1 MSNNYIEMLVI
12 TIALE
17 VIMFRLNVRFLKSGM
32 TLGKNIYTDSGK
44 ILLSAGTQLKAGYIE
59 RLNEL
64 GISDIYIETEETSDI
79 AIDDVIREQN
89 RFEAKKIIRQTMK
102 NIQVGKYIPTQEI
115 FHAVDNILDD
125 LLNTREIMVNLSD
138 IRSMD
143 DYTFGH
149 CVNVCVLSLIT
160 GIAMNYNK
168 EQLRNLGI
176 GAILHDI
183 GKTAIDKELLN
194 KPSSLTDEEYKVIQN
209 HTVLGYK
216 ILKKYPM
223 ISGFSTMVALM
234 HHERYDGTG
243 YPLGKGGQAI
253 HEFSRIVAIADVY
266 DALTSDRVYK
276 KKVLPHRAIE
286 YLISMGN
293 HQFDYEI
300 VKKFIAHIANYP
312 IGTIIRLNTGA
323 LAIVID
329 VDKDCPSRP
338 IVRYLN
344 NNTVDKGKKFKEI
357 KLVDYPSITITEVLE
372 NMQ

>member
-1 MSNNYIEMLVI
+1 MLVI